1 MDLLMGKSEDVINST
16 FQVILYIFIFKMINV
31 YNIAR
36 CDTVQE
42 LKKQN
47 GRVNILAGIIIFVFI
62 VIQVANIGFDITL
75 YLIETQE
82 YALKCNTDE

>member
-1 MDLLMGKSEDVINST
+1 MKLMDLLMAKSEDVINSS

-47 GRVNILAGIIIFVFI
+47 GRVNVLAGIVIFVFI
-62 VIQVANIGFDITL
+62 VIQLANIGFDIAL
-75 YLIETQE
+75 YLIERQE
-82 YALKCNTDE
+82 N

>member
-1 MDLLMGKSEDVINST
+1 LRLVKLACWVAYTVWLLTIRDIDLCPNSSTSGDSTLKLMDLLMGKSEDVINST

-47 GRVNILAGIIIFVFI
+47 G
-62 VIQVANIGFDITL
+62 
-75 YLIETQE
+75 
-82 YALKCNTDE
+82 

>member
-1 MDLLMGKSEDVINST
+1 MKTMDLVMGKSEDAINST

-42 LKKQN
+42 LK
-47 GRVNILAGIIIFVFI
+47 R
-62 VIQVANIGFDITL
+62 
-75 YLIETQE
+75 
-82 YALKCNTDE
+82 